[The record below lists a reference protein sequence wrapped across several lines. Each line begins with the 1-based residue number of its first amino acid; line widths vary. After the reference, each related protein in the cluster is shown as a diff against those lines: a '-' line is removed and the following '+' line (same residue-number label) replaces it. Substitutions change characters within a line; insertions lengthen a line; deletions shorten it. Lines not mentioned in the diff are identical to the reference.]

1 MHNTI
6 TKHRPTCQRHKD
18 AYRLRKYAQGAADAA
33 SIDLWALARLR
44 DSSALPLIAQL
55 QRTKMLSPNILLKA
69 RALISDGRQ
78 LLLCW
83 DKGHQ
88 FFLLPGGTLEPGEAL
103 KDCLGREL
111 REELGRDFTIRPLLG
126 CPEWHWQEGVQAD
139 QQLDFAF
146 KVPVPARLLDG
157 TLTAQEAHLR
167 CQTVLLDE
175 LAYLPNVAPP
185 GIAALVAQHSHQE
198 GAYAFVSS
206 KCT

>member
-55 QRTKMLSPNILLKA
+55 QRTKMLSPKILLKA

-83 DKGHQ
+83 EKRHQ
-88 FFLLPGGTLEPGEAL
+88 FFLLPGGTLEPAEAL

-111 REELGRDFTIRPLLG
+111 REELGIDTEESCLAPLSFGGEGNLLILLYVCRKYRGIPTPLEGQTLAWVQPDALMGYDLCPADRPLAAA
-126 CPEWHWQEGVQAD
+126 VRD
-139 QQLDFAF
+139 
-146 KVPVPARLLDG
+146 LLTG
-157 TLTAQEAHLR
+157 
-167 CQTVLLDE
+167 
-175 LAYLPNVAPP
+175 
-185 GIAALVAQHSHQE
+185 
-198 GAYAFVSS
+198 
-206 KCT
+206 